1 MQQEDEGPEEAIA
14 SDDFGRVNVL
24 LGRRSEPASIAVLY
38 SPLDDDGSPV

>member
-14 SDDFGRVNVL
+14 SNDFRKANVL

-38 SPLDDDGSPV
+38 SPLDDNGSPV